1 MAKEDPAYQHLIGSL
16 QEAHDARAVE
26 RLSLARQLPRQTV
39 ALVLAGGRGSR
50 LHELTDRRAKPA
62 VYFGGKFRIID
73 FALSNC
79 INSGIRR
86 IGVLTQYKSHSLLRH
101 LQRGWNFLRGDGN
114 EFLDL
119 LPAQQRVNEADWYRG
134 TADAIYQ
141 NIDILRSY
149 GPEYILVLAGDHIY
163 KQDYSLMLLDHVESG
178 AKCTVGCIEVP
189 RMEATGLG
197 VMAID
202 DRRHITAFL
211 EKPADPPGM
220 PGKPDRAL
228 GSMGI
233 YVFDADFLYSLLEE
247 DFANP
252 NSQRDF
258 GKDIIPRLVERGL
271 CIAHPLNMS
280 NVPAS
285 MRHKPYWRDV
295 GTVDAFWAANLDLAS
310 NLPELN
316 LYDRDWPIWTH
327 QEQLPP
333 AKFVPDENGRQ
344 GEIANV
350 LVSGGC
356 IVSGSD
362 LSHSVLFSSV
372 RVHSNCQIREA
383 VILPGCEIGR
393 GARLSRV
400 VIDRG
405 CHIPAGM
412 VIGED
417 PQADGERFHRSPGG
431 IVLVTKEM
439 LDALGGAA

>member
-1 MAKEDPAYQHLIGSL
+1 MAKEDPAFEHLIGSI
-16 QEAHDARAVE
+16 QQPDPRAAE
-26 RLSLARQLPRQTV
+26 RLSLARQLPKRTV

-50 LHELTDRRAKPA
+50 LQELTDRRAKPA
-62 VYFGGKFRIID
+62 VYFGGKFRIVD

-101 LQRGWNFLRGDGN
+101 LQRGWNFLRGDAN
-114 EFLDL
+114 EFIDL

-163 KQDYSLMLLDHVESG
+163 KMDYSLMLLDHVESG
-178 AKCTVGCIEVP
+178 SKCTVGCIEVP
-189 RMEATGLG
+189 RMEATALG

-202 DRRHITAFL
+202 EKRRITEFL

-233 YVFDADFLYSLLEE
+233 YVFDAEYLYRLLAE
-247 DFANP
+247 DVADAA
-252 NSQRDF
+252 SQRDF
-258 GKDIIPRLVERGL
+258 GKDIIPRLVAQGQA
-271 CIAHPLNMS
+271 IAHPLNLS
-280 NVPAS
+280 SVPAS
-285 MRHKPYWRDV
+285 TRQNPYWRDV

-310 NLPELN
+310 NMPELN
-316 LYDRDWPIWTH
+316 IYDRDWPIWTH

-333 AKFVPDENGRQ
+333 AKFVPDESGRH

-350 LVSGGC
+350 MVSGGC

-362 LSHSVLFSSV
+362 LTHSVLFSSV
-372 RVHSNCQIREA
+372 RVHSCCKIREA

-393 GARLSRV
+393 GSRLARV
-400 VIDRG
+400 VVDRG
-405 CHIPAGM
+405 CQIPAGM

-417 PQADGERFHRSPGG
+417 PQADAERFYRTPDGV
-431 IVLVTKEM
+431 VLVTGEM
-439 LDALGGAA
+439 LDAL